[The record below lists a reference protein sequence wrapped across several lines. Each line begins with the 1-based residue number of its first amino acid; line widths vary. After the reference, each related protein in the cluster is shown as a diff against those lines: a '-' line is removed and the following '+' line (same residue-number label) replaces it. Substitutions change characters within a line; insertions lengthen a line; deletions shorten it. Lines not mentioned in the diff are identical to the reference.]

1 MPLFRYFTPERGLQA
16 LKNLELIV
24 VPPKYLNDPF
34 EFSPIIKC
42 EDAAGFTRSRIEEI
56 TTSPDFFEEN
66 RSHFPVGCTFEQF
79 QAALR
84 QADPE
89 GVQQLE
95 RGVSEVDQRIQTE
108 AQNII
113 SRSFGVICFSANALN
128 PVMWAHYASSQSGLV
143 VEFNENHLLFSGRSF
158 VRVAYSDEPFIFDA
172 SDRGR
177 RDDVELFAKR
187 KSLKWSYEQE
197 SRLVIELSHIPA
209 PRETADGR
217 RYFLPI
223 DPQLITS
230 VTLGLRMSDQLKA
243 EVIRSLRTSNLEHV
257 DLFQINRNIDEDM
270 LERMPVGRA

>member
-16 LKNLELIV
+16 LKNLELVV

-42 EDAAGFTRSRIEEI
+42 EDPAGFTRSRIEEI

-108 AQNII
+108 AQDII
-113 SRSFGVICFSANALN
+113 SRSFGVICF
-128 PVMWAHYASSQSGLV
+128 
-143 VEFNENHLLFSGRSF
+143 
-158 VRVAYSDEPFIFDA
+158 
-172 SDRGR
+172 
-177 RDDVELFAKR
+177 
-187 KSLKWSYEQE
+187 
-197 SRLVIELSHIPA
+197 
-209 PRETADGR
+209 
-217 RYFLPI
+217 
-223 DPQLITS
+223 
-230 VTLGLRMSDQLKA
+230 
-243 EVIRSLRTSNLEHV
+243 
-257 DLFQINRNIDEDM
+257 
-270 LERMPVGRA
+270 